1 MKRIILITILHVST
15 EFQPNDPNQVRLSTV
30 SVNDIIPYF
39 EITVFFYKGLKL
51 KVSGIKKTIDIRI
64 IWYIKHRS
72 LVGPNN
78 LCKQTS
84 LFGCLSLFWFSMTSA
99 FVLFGHSSLYND
111 ITVNEIL
118 KTSIIV
124 KKNQNFL
131 CKYFNEYANHDQIT
145 SQKIRQN
152 DYSFS

>member
-1 MKRIILITILHVST
+1 
-15 EFQPNDPNQVRLSTV
+15 
-30 SVNDIIPYF
+30 
-39 EITVFFYKGLKL
+39 
-51 KVSGIKKTIDIRI
+51 
-64 IWYIKHRS
+64 
-72 LVGPNN
+72 
-78 LCKQTS
+78 
-84 LFGCLSLFWFSMTSA
+84 MTSA
-99 FVLFGHSSLYND
+99 FVLSGHNSLYND